1 MNWVDQAL
9 QPEHPEDCDLCQRVA
24 KMITERAEVG
34 IMPVLLP
41 CGSMVLVGILNF
53 QVN

>member
-9 QPEHPEDCDLCQRVA
+9 QPEHPNDCDLCQRVA
-24 KMITERAEVG
+24 EMIDKFSGV
-34 IMPVLLP
+34 IILPVRLP
-41 CGSMVLVGILNF
+41 CGSVTLVALHSF

>member
-9 QPEHPEDCDLCQRVA
+9 QPEHPNDCDLCGRVA
-24 KMITERAEVG
+24 EMIAKYAQIYILQMR
-34 IMPVLLP
+34 LP
-41 CGSMVLVGILNF
+41 CGGLTLVALHSF